1 MKCNLCARECNVQRD
16 TIKGFCGMSQDVYIA
31 RSELHM
37 WEEECISGDAGS
49 GTIFFAGCNL
59 KCIYCQNAKISRGEI
74 GKRVTTKELAD
85 NMIVLQEKGAN
96 NINLVTPTH
105 YVPQIIEALNLARK
119 EGLKLPIVYNT
130 SSYETAETIKMLDG
144 YVDVYLADCKYYDDK
159 LARDFSKAEGY
170 FDVAIKA
177 IDEMVRQCRGSEFDG
192 RGIMQR
198 GVIVRHLILPGHTKD
213 SKIVIQSLYDRYG
226 NDIYISIM
234 NQYTPMAEITTY
246 PELNRSVTKYEYE
259 KVINYA
265 LELGIENGFIQ
276 EGGTAKESFVPDFNL
291 C

>member
-1 MKCNLCARECNVQRD
+1 MP
-16 TIKGFCGMSQDVYIA
+16 QDVFIT

-37 WEEECISGDAGS
+37 WEEICISGDEGS

-59 KCIYCQNAKISRGEI
+59 KCIYCQNSKISRGAI
-74 GKRVTTKELAD
+74 GKQVTTKELAD
-85 NMIVLQEKGAN
+85 SMIVLQEKGAN

-105 YVPQIIEALNLARK
+105 YVPQIIEALDLAK
-119 EGLKLPIVYNT
+119 QNGLKLPVVYNT
-130 SSYETAETIKMLDG
+130 SSYETTETIKMLDG
-144 YVDVYLADCKYYDDK
+144 YVDVYLPDCKYYDNK
-159 LARDFSKAEGY
+159 LAWDFSKADGY

-177 IDEMVRQCRGSEFDG
+177 IDEMVRQCRNSVFDN

-213 SKIVIQSLYDRYG
+213 SKNVIRSLYERYG

-234 NQYTPMAEITTY
+234 NQYTPMAEIATY
-246 PELNRSVTKYEYE
+246 SELNRRVTKYEYE
-259 KVINYA
+259 KVVNYA
-265 LELGIENGFIQ
+265 LELGIENGFVQ
-276 EGGTAKESFVPDFNL
+276 EGETAKESFVPDFNL